1 MLPLIFGFRHSSKVG
16 NTSQIVDLV
25 AQRFS
30 MKPISIS
37 AKTENFG
44 ENLNITVPAGVNK
57 QNTYLFAYL
66 TIICTTEYFKVN
78 RTRN

>member
-16 NTSQIVDLV
+16 KHFVDLV